1 MTRHRVRASAVAGT
15 FYPAR
20 PSELER
26 MVDDLLAGALTPEGA
41 PAPAALVVP
50 HAGYVYSGP
59 IAATAYARLRG
70 TAASISR
77 VVAFGPVHYVPVRGA
92 AVPVADAWATP
103 LGEVPIDPVLR
114 DRAVSRGA
122 AVDDR
127 PHAPEHALEVQ
138 LPFLQRVLAPGFG
151 FLPVAVSQLSAEET
165 ADLIEAFF
173 GETGTLVVVSTDLS
187 HYHGVETAR
196 RLDRHTAQAVVA
208 RNAAALGEED
218 ACGIF
223 ALRGL
228 VELARR
234 KHLSIELLDL
244 RTSADTAGDPER
256 VVGYGAFMIP
266 SAPNPSRSPSR
277 PITSAAT
284 ESQ

>member
-1 MTRHRVRASAVAGT
+1 MTQHLVRTPAVAGT

-20 PSELER
+20 PAELER
-26 MVDDLLAGALTPEGA
+26 MVDDLLAGAHIPENA
-41 PAPAALVVP
+41 PSPAALVVP

-92 AVPVADAWATP
+92 AVPAALAWATP
-103 LGEVPIDPVLR
+103 LGEVPIDKALR
-114 DRAVSRGA
+114 ERAVAHGA

-138 LPFLQRVLAPGFG
+138 LPFLQRILAPGFS
-151 FLPVAVSQLSAEET
+151 FLPVAVSEFSAPET
-165 ADLIEAFF
+165 ADLIGEFF
-173 GETGTLVVVSTDLS
+173 GETGTLVLVSTDLS

-196 RLDRHTAQAVVA
+196 RIDRRTAQAVVA
-208 RNAAALGEED
+208 RNAAALGEGD

-228 VELARR
+228 VELGRR
-234 KHLSIELLDL
+234 KDLPIELLDL
-244 RTSADTAGDPER
+244 RTSADTAGDPQR
-256 VVGYGAFMIP
+256 VVGYGAFAVGREEKREIRI
-266 SAPNPSRSPSR
+266 S
-277 PITSAAT
+277 
-284 ESQ
+284 

>member
-1 MTRHRVRASAVAGT
+1 MTTHRVRTPAVAGT

-20 PSELER
+20 PEELER
-26 MVDDLLAGALTPEGA
+26 MVDEMLAGAPIPKGV
-41 PAPAALVVP
+41 PSPAALIVP

-59 IAATAYARLRG
+59 TAATAYARLSS

-77 VVAFGPVHYVPVRGA
+77 VVAFGPVHYVPIRGA
-92 AVPVADAWATP
+92 AVPAALAWATP
-103 LGEVPIDPVLR
+103 LGEVPIDLALR
-114 DRAVSRGA
+114 ERAVASGA

-138 LPFLQRVLAPGFG
+138 LPFLQRVLGGGFT
-151 FLPVAVSQLSAEET
+151 FLPVAVSEQPASET
-165 ADLIEAFF
+165 ADLIDAFF
-173 GETGTLVVVSTDLS
+173 GETGTLVLVSTDLS

-196 RLDRHTAQAVVA
+196 RLDRRTAQTVVA
-208 RNAAALGEED
+208 RNAAALGEGD

-234 KHLSIELLDL
+234 KDLPIELLDL
-244 RTSADTAGDPER
+244 RTSADTAGDSHR
-256 VVGYGAFMIP
+256 VVGYGAFAVGTP
-266 SAPNPSRSPSR
+266 SDVR
-277 PITSAAT
+277 PAGV
-284 ESQ
+284 